1 MDQTQARAL
10 EALQPFVHLANSTNT
25 SSPRFIANIITNAT
39 SNPHTYVFAELLET
53 PTIQSL
59 RAPDTPDE
67 YKGYLKLLEIFAWG
81 TWEEYQST
89 PNLPLLNHEQAVK
102 LRLLSLLTLSTTL
115 RPLTYESL
123 MKALSVPTPSDLE
136 SLVTR
141 AIYSSLITARL
152 SPATNPPTVHVT
164 SVAPLRDIRPQT
176 VATMISI
183 LSEWEGR
190 CGDVI
195 GGIEAEIARIKAQAQ
210 KNRTRERERAAIL
223 EKSIAGWGE
232 DDDGTGA
239 GAADT
244 NPTTSGRPGSSSKF
258 NLRKDGSGGAAP
270 GGSSS
275 TSSGSKP
282 RGGGGGG
289 NKREFNADDHDDDDG
304 YWDNGSDGAVDSSG
318 LAGSSRMD
326 IDEGA
331 GAAAASSSS
340 RGGGSS
346 GGGGGGTVR
355 QAKRILN
362 MGKKN

>member
-1 MDQTQARAL
+1 MDQTHARAL

-59 RAPDTPDE
+59 QSPDTPDE

-89 PNLPLLNHEQAVK
+89 PNLPPLNHEQTVK

-115 RPLTYESL
+115 RPLTYGSL
-123 MKALSVPTPSDLE
+123 MKALSIPTPSDLE

-152 SPATNPPTVHVT
+152 SPATNPPTVHVS

-176 VATMISI
+176 VATMISV

-223 EKSIAGWGE
+223 EKSITGWEG

-239 GAADT
+239 AAADS
-244 NPTTSGRPGSSSKF
+244 NTTSGRSGSSKF
-258 NLRKDGSGGAAP
+258 NLRKDGGGAAA
-270 GGSSS
+270 GSSS
-275 TSSGSKP
+275 SKL

-289 NKREFNADDHDDDDG
+289 NKREFNADEHDDDDG
-304 YWDNGSDGAVDSSG
+304 YWDNGSDGALDSSG

-331 GAAAASSSS
+331 GAASSSS

-346 GGGGGGTVR
+346 GGGGTVR

-362 MGKKN
+362 MGKKH